1 MPGPILIEIDT
12 RSFRKPNLYLDA
24 STALGASS
32 EPIGYCRG
40 YHSQPTLPSKVISQ
54 AKYHMTPC
62 LICLGGSMPEQASFE
77 CVNLQ
82 IDCRLFQMGRIRFL
96 YDDLCTTSRRDI

>member
-24 STALGASS
+24 STTLGASS

-62 LICLGGSMPEQASFE
+62 LICLEGSKPEQASFE

-82 IDCRLFQMGRIRFL
+82 IDCRLLQMGRIRFL